1 MWFWLSLWHTE
12 NRLQF
17 VCSQNER
24 KVNEKESEK
33 EVRKDLFLFPFCS
46 FDSFLAFFF
55 APSHGSFLSS
65 SSGSSLCLYRLSSSS
80 PSDICPLFKSS
91 IWFFCVLCVTFFFI
105 LVQLVLQQRIPTV
118 YSPCMQSREEG
129 ERITT
134 TKVSKG
140 KVHVDEKHYYRKQY
154 CNISRSLILNPLP
167 ERERDAKYFWCI
179 RDNNAR
185 IDRIFLFLQASS
197 SSFSF
202 HVWLQMES
210 LSLRSVL
217 LLQRLLPSFC
227 LSHVCLIP
235 IFFSHI
241 SSFHPS
247 LHHPCNS
254 CDCFGNTCL
263 PRDQGSLTKQKYIPF
278 IFSILSFVMLFLLVK
293 EKCRLWL
300 LLFLSSSRII
310 IILHR
315 NMAVI
320 IIIQG
325 DYASFF
331 PSCSLWFINVSTRD
345 PFSLLIVACYSTS
358 HESKGK
364 RLDLVFMY
372 IFTPGLLFL

>member
-1 MWFWLSLWHTE
+1 MQSERKKSQRKRVRKGSQKRFVSLSL
-12 NRLQF
+12 LF
-17 VCSQNER
+17 VQI
-24 KVNEKESEK
+24 
-33 EVRKDLFLFPFCS
+33 P
-46 FDSFLAFFF
+46 FLAFFF

-80 PSDICPLFKSS
+80 PSDICPLFKTS

-202 HVWLQMES
+202 HV
-210 LSLRSVL
+210 
-217 LLQRLLPSFC
+217 
-227 LSHVCLIP
+227 
-235 IFFSHI
+235 
-241 SSFHPS
+241 
-247 LHHPCNS
+247 
-254 CDCFGNTCL
+254 
-263 PRDQGSLTKQKYIPF
+263 
-278 IFSILSFVMLFLLVK
+278 
-293 EKCRLWL
+293 
-300 LLFLSSSRII
+300 
-310 IILHR
+310 
-315 NMAVI
+315 
-320 IIIQG
+320 
-325 DYASFF
+325 
-331 PSCSLWFINVSTRD
+331 
-345 PFSLLIVACYSTS
+345 
-358 HESKGK
+358 
-364 RLDLVFMY
+364 
-372 IFTPGLLFL
+372 